1 MPNMAKKTV
10 PSVIHI
16 LNDVDPDSWIMI
28 DNGRIKEEGHERIV
42 SENPM

>member
-1 MPNMAKKTV
+1 VPNMAKKTV

-16 LNDVDPDSWIMI
+16 LNDVDPDWRIMI
-28 DNGRIKEEGHERIV
+28 DNGRTKEEGHERIV